1 MIAQNVHIKVVVAI
15 HSSNFT
21 WNSESE
27 GYYRRHR
34 LSNGQFCQIA
44 FYRYE
49 YSRSTEYYV
58 AFAVADKKKHLN
70 GWFDQT
76 KYDRISGKCTGRCGI
91 EALAWARDMLLEF
104 EDWVYIDKN
113 EDTKIVVEGADS
125 RRFRMYEKALSK
137 YGYKKIRE
145 PAGWAMVKFI
155 HREDVPIEVHV
166 D

>member
-76 KYDRISGKCTGRCGI
+76 KYDRISGKCTGHWGI
-91 EALAWARDMLLEF
+91 EELAWER
-104 EDWVYIDKN
+104 
-113 EDTKIVVEGADS
+113 
-125 RRFRMYEKALSK
+125 
-137 YGYKKIRE
+137 YKKVRE